1 MRFKFNYRSLLWTL
15 LADGLVVLS
24 LKVFFPGYMSDNS
37 IIYLFI
43 ASFILW
49 VWDCKQKA

>member
-1 MRFKFNYRSLLWTL
+1 MLWTL
-15 LADGLVVLS
+15 LADGLVVLA